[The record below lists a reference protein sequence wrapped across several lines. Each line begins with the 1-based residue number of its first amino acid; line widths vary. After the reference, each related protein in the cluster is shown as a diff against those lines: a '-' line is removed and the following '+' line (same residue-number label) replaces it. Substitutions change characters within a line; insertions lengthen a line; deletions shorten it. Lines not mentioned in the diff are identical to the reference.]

1 MINLISGPILVR
13 LAQICFAIFH
23 RIKFQGKPLI
33 QTQENTEKPHF
44 GPDLRP
50 VAQNSGV
57 VNH

>member
-1 MINLISGPILVR
+1 MLVR

-23 RIKFQGKPLI
+23 RIKFQGKPMI

-50 VAQNSGV
+50 VTQKSGV